1 MATKMKE
8 AKENMDRAATEFEN
22 TDYNVFKQGAAY
34 DGLKKSYEQQGRMAM
49 QDTIG
54 QVAARTGG
62 MASSFAQTAGQ
73 QSYNGY
79 MQTLEDAARSMFES
93 ERQQK
98 MNEFGIASSIYDRE
112 NSDYRYDKEWEYQ
125 KGRDKISDDRYKA
138 ESDYA
143 MGRDKIADARYDD
156 AAAAELEAQAQSD
169 VMTIW
174 ATGGNPS
181 VDLLKAA
188 GWYDESA
195 TTRNGGLSAL
205 GEAYYKQATA
215 PSEEKPE
222 FNPVSFEESESYSTM
237 MNEATTQ
244 YEAESIVDLIIA
256 ATGNEDFAYALYEM
270 WERRHRGDVEN
281 SQTDNAGLS
290 PEVDI
295 KAK

>member
-143 MGRDKIADARYDD
+143 MGRDKIADARYD
-156 AAAAELEAQAQSD
+156 AAAELESQATLSGETSPQYTFD
-169 VMTIW
+169 VNEWDIALNNIETLPKNAAINYL
-174 ATGGNPS
+174 TG
-181 VDLLKAA
+181 LLQA
-188 GWYDESA
+188 GWPPDTVY
-195 TTRNGGLSAL
+195 GLA
-205 GEAYYKQATA
+205 A
-215 PSEEKPE
+215 
-222 FNPVSFEESESYSTM
+222 
-237 MNEATTQ
+237 Q
-244 YEAESIVDLIIA
+244 YE
-256 ATGNEDFAYALYEM
+256 TQN
-270 WERRHRGDVEN
+270 
-281 SQTDNAGLS
+281 GL
-290 PEVDI
+290 DI
-295 KAK
+295 LGSLQGE